1 MPTTLKIFTFN
12 PFSENTY
19 ILSDSETKETI
30 IFDPGCYTI
39 NEKKMLKKHIDDN
52 HLIVK
57 RLINTHCHLDHVFG
71 NTFVMDNFAV
81 ELECHKNEVSVLERA
96 HLAGDMFG
104 VPMSPQAPPS
114 LFIKDND
121 LIEIGTLK
129 LQAIL
134 APGHSP
140 GSLCFYNEA
149 EKYIIG
155 GDVLFRGGIGRSD
168 LPGGNQQQL
177 LDSISNRLMILPED
191 VKVYSG
197 HGPATSIGFEK
208 YNNPFLT

>member
-1 MPTTLKIFTFN
+1 MPTILKVFTFN
-12 PFSENTY
+12 AFSENTY

-30 IFDPGCYTI
+30 IFDPGCYTV

-52 HLIVK
+52 GLLVK

-71 NTFVMDNFAV
+71 NTFVMETYSV
-81 ELECHKNEVSVLERA
+81 ELECHKNEKNVLERV

-104 VPMSPQAPPS
+104 VPMPPQAPPS
-114 LFIKDND
+114 VFIED
-121 LIEIGTLK
+121 LDMVEIGSIK
-129 LQAIL
+129 MQALL

-149 EKYIIG
+149 EKYVIG
-155 GDVLFRGGIGRSD
+155 GDVLFRGSIGRSD
-168 LPGGNQQQL
+168 LPGGNHQQL
-177 LDSISNRLMILPED
+177 IHSILDRLMVLPED

-197 HGPATSIGFEK
+197 HGPVTSIGFEK
-208 YNNPFLT
+208 YNNPFLI

>member
-1 MPTTLKIFTFN
+1 MP
-12 PFSENTY
+12 
-19 ILSDSETKETI
+19 
-30 IFDPGCYTI
+30 
-39 NEKKMLKKHIDDN
+39 
-52 HLIVK
+52 
-57 RLINTHCHLDHVFG
+57 
-71 NTFVMDNFAV
+71 
-81 ELECHKNEVSVLERA
+81 
-96 HLAGDMFG
+96 
-104 VPMSPQAPPS
+104 VPPQAPPS
-114 LFIKDND
+114 SFIEDKD
-121 LIEIGTLK
+121 LIEIGALK

-168 LPGGNQQQL
+168 LPGGNHQQL
-177 LDSISNRLMILPED
+177 LESILQRLMILPED

-197 HGPATSIGFEK
+197 HGSATSIGFEK

>member
-1 MPTTLKIFTFN
+1 MSTILKVFTFN

-30 IFDPGCYTI
+30 IFDPGCYTV

-52 HLIVK
+52 GLIVK

-71 NTFVMDNFAV
+71 NTFVMENYGV
-81 ELECHKNEVSVLERA
+81 EVECHKNEVIVLERA

-104 VPMSPQAPPS
+104 VPFPPQAAPS
-114 LFIKDND
+114 LFIEDKGF
-121 LIEIGTLK
+121 IEMGSIK
-129 LQAIL
+129 LHVIL

-149 EKYIIG
+149 EKYVIG
-155 GDVLFRGGIGRSD
+155 GDVLFRGSIGRSD
-168 LPGGNQQQL
+168 LPGGNHQQL
-177 LDSISNRLMILPED
+177 LNSISERLMVLPED

>member
-1 MPTTLKIFTFN
+1 MPTTLKVFTFN

-19 ILSDSETKETI
+19 ILSDTETKETI

-52 HLIVK
+52 NLIVK

-71 NTFVMDNFAV
+71 NTFVMENYGV
-81 ELECHKNEVSVLERA
+81 ELECHKKEVSILERA

-104 VPMSPQAPPS
+104 VPMPPQSPPS
-114 LFIKDND
+114 VFIEDND
-121 LIEIGTLK
+121 IIEIGGIK
-129 LQAIL
+129 LQALL

-149 EKYIIG
+149 EKYVIG

-168 LPGGNQQQL
+168 LPGGNHQQL
-177 LDSISNRLMILPED
+177 LQSISDRLMILPED

-197 HGPATSIGFEK
+197 HGPFTSIGFEK